1 MVDFTLKITFIFLW
15 ASAFVAAKFGLNDA
29 GPFSML
35 AVRFTIVTCIFAA
48 LVFLF
53 NSKWPKINEIPYIAL
68 VGILLHGFYLG
79 GVFFS
84 IKQGTSAGISSLI
97 VSLHPIL
104 TCVLAI
110 FLIKEQMKFDK
121 WLGIFLGFFGV
132 ILVVW
137 PRLGSELPLVGFVSC
152 IVALIAISFGTII
165 QKKYLEKMDI
175 LGGNTIQAVFAAVFF
190 SFLLLIVE
198 PFKFHLTRDLFI
210 SMTWLILLVSLGA
223 ISILMVLIRRG
234 EMSST
239 ASLFFLAPPVSAI
252 LGYIV
257 FKEEL
262 NALGVIGFVIT
273 CTGVWIV
280 NRQPL
285 KNKLYKN

>member
-1 MVDFTLKITFIFLW
+1 MNQVQYVPVL
-15 ASAFVAAKFGLNDA
+15 
-29 GPFSML
+29 
-35 AVRFTIVTCIFAA
+35 TCI
-48 LVFLF
+48 
-53 NSKWPKINEIPYIAL
+53 
-68 VGILLHGFYLG
+68 
-79 GVFFS
+79 
-84 IKQGTSAGISSLI
+84 
-97 VSLHPIL
+97 
-104 TCVLAI
+104 LAI
-110 FLIKEQMKFDK
+110 YLIKEKITYDK

-132 ILVVW
+132 VLVVW
-137 PRLGSELPLVGFVSC
+137 PRLGGELPLIGFVSC

-175 LGGNTIQAVFAAVFF
+175 LGGNTVQAIFAAIFF
-190 SFLLLIVE
+190 ALLILFIE
-198 PFKFHLTRDLFI
+198 PFKFNLTIDLFI

-223 ISILMVLIRRG
+223 ISILMVLISRG

-262 NALGVIGFVIT
+262 NSLGIFGFIIT

-280 NRQPL
+280 NRQP
-285 KNKLYKN
+285 KKK

>member
-1 MVDFTLKITFIFLW
+1 MIDFILKIIFIFLW
-15 ASAFVAAKFGLNDA
+15 ASAFVAAKLGLNDA

-35 AVRFTIVTCIFAA
+35 AVRFIIVTCIFAS
-48 LVFLF
+48 LVIFF
-53 NSKWPKINEIPYIAL
+53 KSKWPKINEIPYIAL

-79 GVFFS
+79 GVFYS
-84 IKQGTSAGISSLI
+84 ITKGTSAGISSLI
-97 VSLHPIL
+97 VSLHPVL
-104 TCVLAI
+104 TCILAI
-110 FLIKEQMKFDK
+110 FLIKEKITYDK
-121 WLGIFLGFFGV
+121 WFGIFLGFFGV
-132 ILVVW
+132 VLVVW
-137 PRLGSELPLVGFVSC
+137 PRLGGELPLIGFVSC

-165 QKKYLEKMDI
+165 QKKYLEEMDI
-175 LGGNTIQAVFAAVFF
+175 LGGNTVQAIFAAIFF
-190 SFLLLIVE
+190 SLLILFIE
-198 PFKFHLTRDLFI
+198 PFKFNLTIDLFI

-262 NALGVIGFVIT
+262 SALGIIGFIIT

-280 NRQPL
+280 NRQSIKKYTL
-285 KNKLYKN
+285 

>member
-35 AVRFTIVTCIFAA
+35 AVRFTIVTGIFAA

-152 IVALIAISFGTII
+152 IIALISISFGTII

-285 KNKLYKN
+285 KK

>member
-79 GVFFS
+79 GVFYS
-84 IKQGTSAGISSLI
+84 ITKGTSAGISSLI
-97 VSLHPIL
+97 VSLHPVL
-104 TCVLAI
+104 TCILAI
-110 FLIKEQMKFDK
+110 YLIKEKITYDK

-132 ILVVW
+132 VLVVW
-137 PRLGSELPLVGFVSC
+137 PRLGGELPLIGFVSC

-175 LGGNTIQAVFAAVFF
+175 LGGNTVQAIFAAIFF
-190 SFLLLIVE
+190 SLLILFFE
-198 PFKFHLTRDLFI
+198 PFKFNLTIDLFI

-223 ISILMVLIRRG
+223 ISILMFLIKRG

-239 ASLFFLAPPVSAI
+239 SSLFFLAPPVSAI

-262 NALGVIGFVIT
+262 NALGIIGFIIT

-280 NRQPL
+280 NRQP
-285 KNKLYKN
+285 KKK